1 MYIKQT
7 HSTSTLLREQYRDDM
22 PHLYTIRTDYQT
34 AGRGQAGNSWESEE
48 GKNLL
53 FSALLRYEDVR
64 AAEQWRLSMLVA
76 VALWE
81 VLASRLI
88 ASAGSPTNLVGLWG
102 ALSPHRLT
110 IKWPNDI
117 YYGDKKLVGIL
128 IENCLVGEYVG
139 YSIVGIGVNVNQT
152 KWLSNAPNPISM
164 KEITGQEYDV
174 EDLMAEWIAAVRL
187 WEGRTTEE
195 LTAIYMQHL
204 YRGNG
209 WHKYVEREVSLQ
221 PTMIASQDTAG
232 AFLAELVG
240 VTAQGELVL
249 RKENGEEKKYHFKQI
264 RFVV

>member
-7 HSTSTLLREQYRDDM
+7 NSTSTLLREQYSENM

-53 FSALLRYEDVR
+53 FSALLKYKDIR

-76 VALWE
+76 VALWD
-81 VLASRLI
+81 VLANYL
-88 ASAGSPTNLVGLWG
+88 PKEQ
-102 ALSPHRLT
+102 LT

-117 YYGDKKLVGIL
+117 YFGDKKLVGIL
-128 IENCLVGEYVG
+128 IENSLIGGYVG
-139 YSIVGIGVNVNQT
+139 YSIAGIGVNVNQT

-174 EDLMAEWIAAVRL
+174 EELMAEWIAAVRL

-221 PTMIASQDTAG
+221 PTMIASQDTEG